1 MNAEGVNKAP
11 EQCAGMTDHQA
22 ALLSWQAASCQNPVH
37 AAACQ
42 NGPNKL
48 SGECLAETNNL
59 NISKTLPPP
68 QITLHIMSHQ
78 TQTDL
83 PTSAVASLQ

>member
-1 MNAEGVNKAP
+1 MQQLVKTAQTN
-11 EQCAGMTDHQA
+11 
-22 ALLSWQAASCQNPVH
+22 
-37 AAACQ
+37 
-42 NGPNKL
+42 